1 MRGEKFDSMFLIRG
15 FQFFSFFFFW
25 ILAILAIEILCIIL
39 KVDDRFFFDKFLILS
54 T

>member
-25 ILAILAIEILCIIL
+25 ILAILAIEILCIIR
-39 KVDDRFFFDKFLILS
+39 KVDDSFFLTNF
-54 T
+54 